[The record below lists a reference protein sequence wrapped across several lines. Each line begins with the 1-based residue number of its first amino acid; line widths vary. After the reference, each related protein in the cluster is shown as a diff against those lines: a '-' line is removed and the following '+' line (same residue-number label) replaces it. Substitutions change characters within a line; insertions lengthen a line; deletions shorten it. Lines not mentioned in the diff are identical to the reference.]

1 MYVYLVFFNMMIRRR
16 TLLKYAGTA
25 SGILFGASLLGCAE
39 KKETPTPTPSETPA
53 TPVEKMEG
61 GVLIVGQ
68 PKELVTLDPIY
79 TSLAAEYRHEYL
91 LFDSLYDQDENGKLV
106 PRLAEK
112 TEVTPDGDYIF
123 YIRKGVKFHDGKT
136 LTADDVVYTLEAL
149 RNPEIKAELKQILI
163 GVENVEALD
172 KYTVRLSME
181 TKKATVPAEIGRLI
195 YIVPKHVH
203 ENMTSAEFSANPVG
217 SGPFKAEKIDE
228 NVQYEYVRFDDYW
241 RKKPKLD
248 KVIIRILPEGAVR
261 VAELKVGGI
270 HIDLNTQSELIDKV
284 KSLPNVRL
292 ERPVSIYYIGFM
304 PNLRFEPFDDVQVRR
319 AIQHLF
325 DPVKMVNVVLKGY
338 GQPIYGY
345 CGAPVNIA
353 WNFPVDEFKKLT
365 PEYNPEKAKQVLDE
379 AGYTGN
385 PRFSVEII
393 CRPEAHFRKMSE
405 IMQYE
410 MQNIGIDA
418 KVSVMDMG
426 TWLSHIR
433 DPKGF
438 KFSVKGWDGGPDPHL
453 YLYYNGH
460 SKGRP
465 NKGGYSNPKVDKLL
479 EQAYETFEFEKR
491 RELYIE
497 ATKLMLQ
504 DLPLIGGY
512 TFEEIQSISTKVQ
525 DYRTSPGSD
534 QILPVVTPYSNVW
547 VKE

>member
-1 MYVYLVFFNMMIRRR
+1 M
-16 TLLKYAGTA
+16 KYAGMT
-25 SGILFGASLLGCAE
+25 SGILLGSSLLGCTE
-39 KKETPTPTPSETPA
+39 KKPEAPTPSETPQ
-53 TPVEKMEG
+53 TPTEKTEG
-61 GVLIVGQ
+61 GVLVVGQ

-91 LFDSLYDQDENGKLV
+91 IFDSLYDQDENGKLV
-106 PRLAEK
+106 PRLAER

-123 YIRKGVKFHDGKT
+123 YIRQGVKFHDGKN
-136 LTADDVVYTLEAL
+136 LTADDVVYTLESL
-149 RNPEIKAELKQILI
+149 KNPEIKAELTQIMA
-163 GVENVEALD
+163 GVESVEALD

-195 YIVPKHVH
+195 YIVPKHIHQNV
-203 ENMTSAEFSANPVG
+203 TSAEFSANPVG
-217 SGPFKAEKIDE
+217 SGPFKVSQIEE
-228 NVQYEYVRFDDYW
+228 NVRYEYERFDDYW
-241 RKKPKLD
+241 RTKPKLE

-270 HIDLNTQSELIDKV
+270 HVDLNTQSELIEKV
-284 KSLPNVRL
+284 KSLPDVRL

-304 PNLRFEPFDDVQVRR
+304 PNLRFEPFDDVRVRR

-345 CGAPVNIA
+345 SGAPVNIA
-353 WNFPVDEFKKLT
+353 WNFPVDEFKQMT
-365 PEYNPEKAKQVLDE
+365 PEYNPEKAKALLDE
-379 AGYTGN
+379 AGYIGN
-385 PRFSVEII
+385 PRLSLEII

-433 DPKGF
+433 DPEGF
-438 KFSVKGWDGGPDPHL
+438 VFSVKGWDGGPDPHL

-465 NKGGYSNPKVDKLL
+465 NKGGYSNPEVDKLL
-479 EQAYETFEFEKR
+479 EKAYQTFEFEKR

-512 TFEEIQSISTKVQ
+512 TFEEIQSVSKKVQ

-547 VKE
+547 VKG